1 MGSHKILSP
10 FGYGIMKSKTKKFDD
25 IGIIL
30 FSIDLN
36 GRMKNLYMSIKIR
49 YRGVVGVG

>member
-10 FGYGIMKSKTKKFDD
+10 FGYGIMKSKTKQIDD

-36 GRMKNLYMSIKIR
+36 GHMKNLYMNIKIHSH
-49 YRGVVGVG
+49 GVIGVG

>member
-10 FGYGIMKSKTKKFDD
+10 FGIMKSKTKQIDD

-30 FSIDLN
+30 LSIDLN
-36 GRMKNLYMSIKIR
+36 GHMKNLYMSIKIR
-49 YRGVVGVG
+49 SRGVVGVR